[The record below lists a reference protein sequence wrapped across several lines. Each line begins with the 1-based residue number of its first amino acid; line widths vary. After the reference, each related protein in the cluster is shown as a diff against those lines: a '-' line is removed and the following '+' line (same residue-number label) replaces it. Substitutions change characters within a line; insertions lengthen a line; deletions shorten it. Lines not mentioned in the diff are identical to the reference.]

1 MRQNATDESEP
12 DDLPPTQERVVAAL
26 ITGSTVTRAAEL
38 AGVDRTTVHRWLR
51 NNWDFQAALNRA
63 RREFRDSLG
72 ARLENIAERAIQTVD
87 EAIGAGDVRVALA
100 VLKGLGLLD
109 GCVTAIGVNDAAT
122 LREETE
128 LERKQVEA
136 DRRLRSLTV
145 FG

>member
-1 MRQNATDESEP
+1 M
-12 DDLPPTQERVVAAL
+12 
-26 ITGSTVTRAAEL
+26 
-38 AGVDRTTVHRWLR
+38 
-51 NNWDFQAALNRA
+51 
-63 RREFRDSLG
+63 
-72 ARLENIAERAIQTVD
+72 ENIAERAIQTVD

-100 VLKGLGLLD
+100 ILKGLGLLD